1 MLLIRCPYCEM
12 ERPEVEFRY
21 GGEAHLVR
29 PSAANATAEEWS
41 EFLYFRV
48 NDKGLHAERWRHA
61 IGCGRYFNCLRDTVT
76 DKISVTYKTG
86 EARPAPADPAT

>member
-21 GGEAHLVR
+21 GGEAHLAR
-29 PSAANATAEEWS
+29 PAAAGASDQEWS
-41 EFLYFRV
+41 EYLYFRA

-61 IGCGRYFNCLRDTVT
+61 VGCGRYFNCLRDTVT
-76 DKISVTYKTG
+76 DKISVTYKSG
-86 EARPAPADPAT
+86 EPRPPIA